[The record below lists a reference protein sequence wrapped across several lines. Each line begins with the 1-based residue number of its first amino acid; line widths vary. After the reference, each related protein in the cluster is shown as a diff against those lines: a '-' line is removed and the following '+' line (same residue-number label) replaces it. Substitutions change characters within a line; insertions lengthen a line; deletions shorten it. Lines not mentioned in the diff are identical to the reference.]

1 MNVDFASRS
10 KIKELLRMK
19 KSGQFIFFEGIH
31 ALEEALLAN
40 YVPEYILI
48 KDTDTLEKKFFKVKI
63 LETFLEKLRFLVV
76 KEDVI
81 KRLSSESSPTGIISV
96 GNLPQEKIFGPAP
109 WIYLD
114 KIQDPG
120 NLGTILRG
128 SLAFECGGI
137 FLSEDSCNIYNP
149 KVIRSSA
156 GAFFKVPFKK
166 KNFSDIVRDMDTSL
180 KVFSFSPRA
189 EKPFFSYSYDGSCLL
204 VFGNEG
210 KGISSEIEKLSYKT
224 VYIPTQNVESL
235 NVAMCVNIVLSFL
248 YFKKINALILGEKL

>member
-1 MNVDFASRS
+1 MNVDFASKS

-19 KSGQFIFFEGIH
+19 KSGQFIFFEGVH

-40 YVPEYILI
+40 YIPDYVLI
-48 KDTDTLEKKFFKVKI
+48 KDVDILEKKFFKVKI
-63 LETFLEKLRFLVV
+63 FEIFLERLKFLVV
-76 KEDVI
+76 KEDAI
-81 KRLSSESSPTGIISV
+81 KRLSSESTPTGIISV
-96 GNLPQEKIFGPAP
+96 GNLPKEKDFGPFP
-109 WIYLD
+109 WVYLD

-120 NLGTILRG
+120 NLGTILRS
-128 SLAFECGGI
+128 SLAFGCGGI

-156 GAFFKVPFKK
+156 GAFFKVPFRKR
-166 KNFSDIVRDMDTSL
+166 NFSDIVRDMDTSL
-180 KVFSFSPRA
+180 RVFSFSPRA
-189 EKPFFSYSYDGSCLL
+189 KEPFFLHNYDGRCLL

-210 KGISSEIEKLSYKT
+210 RGISSEIESKSYKR

-248 YFKKINALILGEKL
+248 YFKKFN